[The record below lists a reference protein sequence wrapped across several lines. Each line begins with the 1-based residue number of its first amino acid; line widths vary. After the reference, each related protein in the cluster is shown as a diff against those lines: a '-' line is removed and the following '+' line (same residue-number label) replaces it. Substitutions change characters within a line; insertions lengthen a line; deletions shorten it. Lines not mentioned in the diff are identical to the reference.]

1 MMFGFTSQSATS
13 IRQVQHVMSTVK
25 TTDDKISQLRKDI
38 TTNRVAN
45 AGMTMKYVQQ
55 LEQQNASRKAWL
67 VKNRE
72 SIRAL
77 GVHASKT
84 LTPPRDSFMT
94 PDGPRAYG
102 RRGDP
107 VISINDMQ
115 AGSPVNLTPPMT
127 PTIDAPA
134 NVPPNVIPPGADLKR
149 QQDKLVIQKRE
160 ADKRRVELL
169 RRKADMER
177 QQRLIEEGRVRQA
190 KMVAKNRI
198 KEEMR
203 KASEQVNQGSTV
215 ATTVASK
222 AQSAVKRAQQKATD
236 KARLRQLL
244 LKPKPLP
251 APKPVTTVVVRDAQ
265 KAQQEQQIRT
275 KSKMVIHN
283 GVEFSLTEPAK
294 VFVTRLYR
302 QLLRREPDS
311 DGLNYWV
318 KGLLTKR
325 MNQKQVIDSFMN
337 SQEYKRKQQARAA
350 PTQDKQRK
358 DEAYQLANYRPP
370 ILINFEAETE
380 DAMQKGLI
388 SEQAMREGEA
398 RYMQMEEEIGNIHA
412 RYLQGTIKQDLV
424 AAKKMVDA
432 VAQKGVEDIYAII
445 KKYNVPKAQPVSQGT
460 GRAPRNIN
468 IPIHRQMSLNGMD
481 KRSLAPIRT
490 EQERGNQMGGNLG
503 TLFPALRRSMQ
514 GVLKR

>member
-25 TTDDKISQLRKDI
+25 ATDDKISQLRKDI
-38 TTNRVAN
+38 TANRVAN

-67 VKNRE
+67 VKNRAN
-72 SIRAL
+72 IQAL

-107 VISINDMQ
+107 IISINDMQ
-115 AGSPVNLTPPMT
+115 AQRPVSLAPPMT

-149 QQDKLVIQKRE
+149 QQDQLMMQKRE

-169 RRKADMER
+169 RRQADMER
-177 QQRLIEEGRVRQA
+177 QKKLIEEGKVRQA
-190 KMVAKNRI
+190 NMVGKNSI

-215 ATTVASK
+215 ATTVARN
-222 AQSAVKRAQQKATD
+222 AQDAVKRAQQTAFD
-236 KARLRQLL
+236 KARLRQVT
-244 LKPKPLP
+244 P
-251 APKPVTTVVVRDAQ
+251 APIVTPKPVTTVVVRDAQ

-275 KSKMVIHN
+275 PPKMTIYK
-283 GVEFSLTEPAK
+283 GVEFSLTEPNEA
-294 VFVTRLYR
+294 FITRVYR
-302 QLLRREPDS
+302 QLLFRDPGES
-311 DGLNYWV
+311 GLKYWV
-318 KGLLTKR
+318 PILR
-325 MNQKQVIDSFMN
+325 RRPNRYQYIDAIMQ
-337 SQEYKRKQQARAA
+337 SQEYKQKKNRRQSNV
-350 PTQDKQRK
+350 QDQQRK
-358 DEAYQLANYRPP
+358 NEAHQLANYRPA
-370 ILINFEAETE
+370 ILNKFDAETE
-380 DAMQKGLI
+380 EAMKNGLI

-398 RYMQMEEEIGNIHA
+398 RYMQMEEEFSNIHT

-424 AAKKMVDA
+424 EAKKMIDA
-432 VAQKGVEDIYAII
+432 VAQKGVEEIYAII
-445 KKYNVPKAQPVSQGT
+445 KKYNVPKAQPVSQGM
-460 GRAPRNIN
+460 GQAPRNIN
-468 IPIHRQMSLNGMD
+468 IPIHRQMALNGMD

-514 GVLKR
+514 GVLKQ